1 MHAGEVA
8 LIRAGLSALL
18 FTVIACPALAQK
30 DAAEKVQ
37 EGNVNNWIEYY
48 RQQRE
53 AAPSPPS
60 AAAGEKR
67 PGNTGSGAEERRE
80 KREEIDPK
88 VQGERPN

>member
-1 MHAGEVA
+1 MTLAC
-8 LIRAGLSALL
+8 SA
-18 FTVIACPALAQK
+18 AAQK

-53 AAPSPPS
+53 AAASPPS

-67 PGNTGSGAEERRE
+67 DERKD